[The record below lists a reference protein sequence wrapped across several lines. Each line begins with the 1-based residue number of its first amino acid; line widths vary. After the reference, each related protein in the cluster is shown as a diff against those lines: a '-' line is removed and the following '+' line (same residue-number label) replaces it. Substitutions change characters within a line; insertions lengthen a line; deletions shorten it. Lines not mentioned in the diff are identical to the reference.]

1 MSTNQSTNHK
11 KVEDHG
17 SVEDQKRYGSPKNE
31 LFRENSSVAEELLK
45 SIPRCFEALG
55 IHSIIHGL
63 PFFK

>member
-31 LFRENSSVAEELLK
+31 LFRENIIATAVSLK
-45 SIPRCFEALG
+45 NF
-55 IHSIIHGL
+55 
-63 PFFK
+63 